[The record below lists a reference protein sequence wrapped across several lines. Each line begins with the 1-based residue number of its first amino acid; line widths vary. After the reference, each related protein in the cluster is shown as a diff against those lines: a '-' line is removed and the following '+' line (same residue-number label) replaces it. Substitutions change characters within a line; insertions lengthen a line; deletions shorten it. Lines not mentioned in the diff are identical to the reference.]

1 MEQAKTTPGAE
12 IWAKFLNINEK
23 GKTTGIN
30 QNALFEYLMSTEN
43 LMIWKKKPY
52 IYEGGV
58 YIKDVEG
65 IRPGVIIQDKITELI
80 HPDWRGGNA
89 TDSIYKRIE
98 KTRAVYRTEINLYP
112 AHWINFKNGM
122 LDVKTGELHP
132 HDPKFFSINQLPW
145 DWNPNADYGEDVEN
159 FLNFALYKENA
170 RELFLEFCG
179 LMMTT
184 ETAFQKYLMLI
195 GQGGNGKSVLLNL
208 ISNAIGDENLSMMK
222 LDKITGNRFA
232 LTEMVGKLANIC
244 ADLRTGS
251 YKDSENLK
259 MLTGNDKMNAEP
271 KGLEGFNFKPYAKL
285 LFSANEVPRVIG
297 EESDA
302 IYRRMMVLTIDRK
315 PEKPDINLEEKLK
328 KQTPYF
334 IRLCVEAL
342 RRLYE
347 RGEFINCPDS
357 IEAVANARRDNNSV
371 DAFLQDECIL
381 GEGYEYERTPLYNLY
396 TLYCTNETRTPKSR
410 PQFYG
415 ILRDK
420 GFKERKSG
428 NYRYIVGLTKKTEAP
443 EAVQNETL
451 PTFSDG
457 QKITEEGIKT
467 TPDVAGILE
476 GIKQIQAQQQ
486 QIASWIAGVLDV
498 LQPETARR

>member
-1 MEQAKTTPGAE
+1 MEQKQKPGPE
-12 IWAKFLNINEK
+12 IWAKFLKINEK

-30 QNALFEYLMSTEN
+30 QNALFEYLMQTERI
-43 LMIWKKKPY
+43 MIWKKKPY
-52 IYEGGV
+52 IYEAGR
-58 YIKDVEG
+58 YICDSKG
-65 IRPGVIIQDKITELI
+65 IRPGVIIQDRITELI
-80 HPDWRGGNA
+80 QPDWRGGPT
-89 TDSIYKRIE
+89 TDAVYKRIE
-98 KTRAVYRTEINLYP
+98 KTRSVYREEINRHP
-112 AHWINFKNGM
+112 THWINFRNGM
-122 LDVKTGELHP
+122 LDAKTGELHP
-132 HDPKFFSINQLPW
+132 HSPDFLSINQLPW
-145 DWNPNADYGEDVEN
+145 DWDPNANDGQDVEN

-170 RELFLEFCG
+170 RELFLEYAG

-184 ETAFQKYLMLI
+184 DTAFQKYLMLI

-232 LTEMVGKLANIC
+232 LTEMIGKLANIC

-259 MLTGNDKMNAEP
+259 MLTGNDRMNAEP

-315 PEKPDINLEEKLK
+315 PEKPDIYLEEKLK

-347 RGEFINCPDS
+347 RGEFVNCPDS
-357 IEAVANARRDNNSV
+357 IEAVAHARRDNNSV
-371 DAFLQDECIL
+371 DAFIQDECIL
-381 GEGYEYERTPLYNLY
+381 GSGYEYERSALYNLY
-396 TLYCTNETRTPKSR
+396 AQYCAAETRTPKSK
-410 PQFYG
+410 PQFFS

-420 GFKERKSG
+420 GLKERKSG
-428 NYRYIVGLTKKTEAP
+428 GVRYFVGLTKRTETP
-443 EAVQNETL
+443 EEIPEETL
-451 PTFSDG
+451 PAFSDG
-457 QKITEEGIKT
+457 PKITESGIQT
-467 TPDVAGILE
+467 APDVAGILE

-486 QIASWIAGVLDV
+486 QIATWIAGVLDV